1 MLQQVVTGYLCGSN
15 NGHCSKH
22 VFNYNTIAAPKNIL
36 TYFYR
41 FDYQGRG
48 TVHFH
53 LLVWLKH
60 VERIQ
65 HHLLRADCP
74 DDTSHLKY
82 YVKKYQYSSHTS
94 IPVSQQDTHFVDTP
108 TGKQMTIYHPR
119 EAFVTGLRGYI
130 ATLLP
135 MLKCRMDVQ
144 ISDGKQM
151 LLRYVTPYVSKWQDS
166 FTTTGMYNT
175 CLTPCQAAM
184 THLKDLHPCE
194 PEMWMTFPS
203 IKPSCSSSNT
213 KKYTPPTSLTVENDT
228 TARKY
233 RQRPQNLGHM
243 SFFQWLRAVIHQAP
257 RPKLYMHQ
265 HTLVGIKYLSLSKEE
280 YFFQYVL
287 MNHLHR
293 DLNELKPLLNHSAPV
308 HLLYFK
314 AATEKFPDIWTSAI
328 HIRQMLER
336 DGHREHYILTVTAS
350 VNSLLDALHMCA
362 HGVLHRTQF
371 VSSKQTTNR
380 QYTLEVVQERIV
392 HVLEFCLDQRC
403 PYYDAMNAAVHTFGE
418 TDSDDDLPADINMN
432 DDILEHMDV
441 Q

>member
-1 MLQQVVTGYLCGSN
+1 M
-15 NGHCSKH
+15 
-22 VFNYNTIAAPKNIL
+22 
-36 TYFYR
+36 
-41 FDYQGRG
+41 
-48 TVHFH
+48 
-53 LLVWLKH
+53 
-60 VERIQ
+60 
-65 HHLLRADCP
+65 LRADCP
-74 DDTSHLKY
+74 DGASHLKY
-82 YVKKYQYSSHTS
+82 YVNKYQYSSHTS

-108 TGKQMTIYHPR
+108 TDTQMTIYHSR

-144 ISDGKQM
+144 ISDRKQM
-151 LLRYVTPYVSKWQDS
+151 LLRYVTSYVSKWQDS

-213 KKYTPPTSLTVENDT
+213 EKYTPPTFLTVENNT

-233 RQRPQNLGHM
+233 RQRPQNLEHM
-243 SFFQWLRAVIHQAP
+243 SFFQWLRAVTHQAP
-257 RPKLYMHQ
+257 RPKLYRHQ

-287 MNHLHR
+287 INHLHR
-293 DLNELKPLLNHSAPV
+293 DLNELKPLLNLSAPV

-314 AATEKFPDIWTSAI
+314 AATEKLPDIWTSAI

-350 VNSLLDALHMCA
+350 VNTLLDALHMCA
-362 HGVLHRTQF
+362 HGVVFCTVHSLCLQN
-371 VSSKQTTNR
+371 KQ
-380 QYTLEVVQERIV
+380 
-392 HVLEFCLDQRC
+392 
-403 PYYDAMNAAVHTFGE
+403 P
-418 TDSDDDLPADINMN
+418 TDSIHWMLYRKGLYTFWSSVCTRDAHIM
-432 DDILEHMDV
+432 M